1 MRPELTAEM
10 AHVIV
15 EDRIEAAKR
24 HRRAKDARGAHT
36 DEHEAFDSVTVRL
49 AADNDR
55 RALRRLAERDG
66 RAVPRAPLLVA
77 EVGGALL
84 AARSIEDGTS
94 VADPFR
100 HTTHLAELL
109 ALRATHIKN
118 AEDGEWADRRPVRSG
133 AAWLKGH
140 VLHS

>member
-1 MRPELTAEM
+1 M

-15 EDRIEAAKR
+15 EDRIEAAER
-24 HRRAKDARGAHT
+24 YRRNRAAREAHG
-36 DEHEAFDSVTVRL
+36 DEHDLFGSVTVRL
-49 AADNDR
+49 AVDEDR

-66 RAVPRAPLLVA
+66 RAIPRAPLLVA

-84 AARSIEDGTS
+84 AARSIEDGSS

-100 HTTHLAELL
+100 ETAHLSELL

-118 AEDGEWADRRPVRSG
+118 AEYGEWAAGHPIRSG